1 MQFKILLDILFE
13 LLQKQ
18 KLTASYI
25 ARKHELSPRTVYRYV
40 EKLSECVPL
49 QVKRGRDGGIFL
61 SECYKLPLN
70 FMTETEYVSAQEA
83 LSIAYEQYGE
93 ERFYK
98 QRKNSP
104 HKKKTTQKHCFAPK
118 KRAAFSSTV
127 AVGTD

>member
-70 FMTETEYVSAQEA
+70 FMTETEYVSV
-83 LSIAYEQYGE
+83 
-93 ERFYK
+93 
-98 QRKNSP
+98 
-104 HKKKTTQKHCFAPK
+104 
-118 KRAAFSSTV
+118 RAASATKSVNRSRSDGRIYSKSIFSSL
-127 AVGTD
+127 